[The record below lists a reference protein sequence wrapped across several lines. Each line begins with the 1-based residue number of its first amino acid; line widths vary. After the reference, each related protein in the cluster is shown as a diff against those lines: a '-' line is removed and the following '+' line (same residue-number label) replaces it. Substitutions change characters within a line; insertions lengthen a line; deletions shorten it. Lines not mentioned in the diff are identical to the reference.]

1 MLRALVHSDGLVSYC
16 TGLIGILIILQ
27 KDQEIVGK
35 PAAMMQG
42 NSVQEAR
49 AKIRD
54 HEYVRGGDVGD
65 EGARVGLEHPAGLGK
80 PWAHF
85 LPCLRP
91 KPGSIPG
98 SLGGRSCQSQSL
110 GLIFLFPFLLSCALL
125 LRDTSEKGASFTP
138 KPALILPLQA
148 LSPQPTEVC
157 RQALTHHSG
166 DSQAWPFLFRLPLRF
181 CFSVTPDASH
191 PPELETLL
199 PGLSARS
206 DCSFVGEA
214 N

>member
-1 MLRALVHSDGLVSYC
+1 M
-16 TGLIGILIILQ
+16 
-27 KDQEIVGK
+27 
-35 PAAMMQG
+35 
-42 NSVQEAR
+42 R

-54 HEYVRGGDVGD
+54 HEYVWGGGIWG
-65 EGARVGLEHPAGLGK
+65 EGAHVVLGHPAGLGK

-85 LPCLRP
+85 LSCLRP

-110 GLIFLFPFLLSCALL
+110 RLIFLFPFLLSCAPLL
-125 LRDTSEKGASFTP
+125 LDTSEKGASLTP

-157 RQALTHHSG
+157 RQTLTHHSE
-166 DSQAWPFLFRLPLRF
+166 DSQAWPFLFKLPLRF
-181 CFSVTPDASH
+181 YFSLTSDASH

-199 PGLSARS
+199 PGAQ
-206 DCSFVGEA
+206 C
-214 N
+214 